1 MKKYILLLII
11 IMIIPFN
18 VIALSVSASNESILK
33 SLLSSEPIP
42 SGDENTNITEVKLN
56 SDITVSENLFVNG
69 DITLDLNGHTL
80 NMGSKTIVPKKILT
94 IKDSSSNGKIIGSN
108 IIFQT
113 GLGDVKG
120 TLKLESGTIDGTGS
134 YVIYNKGNV
143 IVNGGSII

>member
-56 SDITVSENLFVNG
+56 SDITVHS
-69 DITLDLNGHTL
+69 
-80 NMGSKTIVPKKILT
+80 
-94 IKDSSSNGKIIGSN
+94 
-108 IIFQT
+108 
-113 GLGDVKG
+113 
-120 TLKLESGTIDGTGS
+120 
-134 YVIYNKGNV
+134 
-143 IVNGGSII
+143 